1 MRSRPWLSKG
11 IIGPDVES
19 IESFIVNKPALNR
32 IDSQRRHRIL
42 IDAAT
47 ELFLEVGYSGASLNQ
62 LVERAGG
69 SKSTIYA
76 YFRDKEGLFV
86 AVIDDMLQEILIPLY
101 SMTLGEQDLY
111 TSLTQLAD
119 HTLAVM
125 TSHKGTGLSRIVYAE
140 SVKLPAVGKAFYKHG
155 PHRAIIEL
163 SQYLEKLSES
173 GTIQCDN
180 PTLAS
185 EFFWG
190 MLLHK
195 PMLQG
200 LCSVERPMNP
210 RARKKYVTQVIDN
223 FIKQF
228 TD

>member
-1 MRSRPWLSKG
+1 M
-11 IIGPDVES
+11 
-19 IESFIVNKPALNR
+19 NKPALNR
-32 IDSQRRHRIL
+32 IDSQRRHRVL
-42 IDAAT
+42 IDTAT

-119 HTLAVM
+119 HTLEVM
-125 TSHKGTGLSRIVYAE
+125 TSDKGIGLSRIVYAE
-140 SVKLPAVGKAFYKHG
+140 STKLPAVGKAFYKHG
-155 PHRAIIEL
+155 PHRAISEL
-163 SQYLEKLSES
+163 SQYLEKLNKSDR
-173 GTIQCDN
+173 IQCDN

-200 LCSVERPMNP
+200 LCSVQRPMSP
-210 RARKKYVTQVIDN
+210 KARKKYVAQVVEN
-223 FIKQF
+223 FIRNY
-228 TD
+228 TDLVTNPRSR

>member
-1 MRSRPWLSKG
+1 MN
-11 IIGPDVES
+11 E
-19 IESFIVNKPALNR
+19 PALIR
-32 IDSQRRHRIL
+32 VDSRRRHRAL
-42 IDAAT
+42 IDTAT
-47 ELFLEVGYSGASLNQ
+47 ELFLEVGYSGASLNK

-86 AVIDDMLQEILIPLY
+86 AVIDDMLQEILVPLY
-101 SMTLGEQDLY
+101 SMTLGEQDLQ

-119 HTLAVM
+119 QTLAVM
-125 TSHKGTGLSRIVYAE
+125 TSDKGIGLSRIVYAE
-140 SVKLPAVGKAFYKHG
+140 STKLPAVGKAFYKHG
-155 PHRAIIEL
+155 PHRAINEL
-163 SQYLEKLSES
+163 SEYLEKLAAS
-173 GTIQCDN
+173 GKIQCPH

-200 LCSVERPMNP
+200 LCSVERPMSP
-210 RARKKYVTQVIDN
+210 KARKKYVTQVVEN
-223 FIKQF
+223 FIRQF
-228 TD
+228 TE